1 MVIDIK
7 ELLPWLSLVVAIA
20 ALVLPYVTN
29 RSKNIDK
36 KIGEKADGILV
47 GTLAGKLDLLEDRV
61 TVVEN
66 DLSHLP
72 DKETTHRL
80 EMSIGDMRAEMR
92 GLAERMKPIAAIA
105 ERVQDA
111 VMEKVMAS

>member
-1 MVIDIK
+1 MIDVK
-7 ELLPWLSLVVAIA
+7 DLLPWLSLVVAVA
-20 ALVLPYVTN
+20 ALVMPYLTN
-29 RSKNIDK
+29 RSKDLDK
-36 KIGEKADGILV
+36 KIEGKADAILV
-47 GTLAGKLDLLEDRV
+47 GTLAGKLDLVEDRV

-66 DLSHLP
+66 DLKHLP

-92 GLAERMKPIAAIA
+92 GLAEKMKPIAAIA